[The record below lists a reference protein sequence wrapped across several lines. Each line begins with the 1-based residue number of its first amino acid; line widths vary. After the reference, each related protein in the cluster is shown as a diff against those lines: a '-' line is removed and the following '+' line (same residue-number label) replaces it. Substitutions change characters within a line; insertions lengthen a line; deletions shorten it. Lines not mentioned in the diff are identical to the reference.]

1 MGVLSFFPCLLGAS
15 LTEGVSGEC
24 LGERQDA
31 GEADSFICS
40 TTTAF
45 LIEHR
50 ILLNFGTDC
59 AAFA

>member
-1 MGVLSFFPCLLGAS
+1 MGVLLSYLLGAS

-31 GEADSFICS
+31 DEAVSFVCS
-40 TTTAF
+40 TTAF

-50 ILLNFGTDC
+50 ILLNFGNDC